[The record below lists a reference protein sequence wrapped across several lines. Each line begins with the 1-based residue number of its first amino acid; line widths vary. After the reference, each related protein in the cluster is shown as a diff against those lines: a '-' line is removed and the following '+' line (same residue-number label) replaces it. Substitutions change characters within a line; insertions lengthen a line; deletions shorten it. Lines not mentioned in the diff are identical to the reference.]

1 MKKIAIIILV
11 IVIALSYACD
21 KEAKNLHTTI
31 NGTLL
36 TNGTNDKIKISTE
49 LSLPIVK
56 LYKKTDGI
64 DIYPD
69 GYEEVASVT
78 VGKNA
83 DYSFDLDLSAG
94 TYFIGFRNLDTS
106 VYFSSPYAWNGDVD
120 NTVSPGS
127 SNNVNL
133 YCLAKSWIRP
143 RFINTNTDVNNVD
156 VFDLSYGIGP
166 DADDY
171 VIDPNAALYFDKVIG
186 KCDSLAPWI
195 HKTWSGKYKYG
206 LQKPGMIH
214 LVKGKLTR
222 NGVTKDVSIE
232 YFAPPFDTS
241 IVEIRY

>member
-1 MKKIAIIILV
+1 MKKIAIVVLV
-11 IVIALSYACD
+11 LGIAFSYSCK
-21 KEAKNLHTTI
+21 KETKNLHTTI

-49 LSLPIVK
+49 LSLPMVK

-78 VGKNA
+78 VNKNA
-83 DYSFDLDLSAG
+83 NYSFDLNLSAG

-106 VYFSSPYAWNGDVD
+106 VYISSPYAWNRDVD
-120 NTVSPGS
+120 NAVTPGT

-133 YCLAKSWIRP
+133 YCLAKSWVRP
-143 RFINTNTDVNNVD
+143 RFINTNPDPNNVD
-156 VFDLSYGIGP
+156 VFEYKGGLPCDNCGSSGLPPIFQGSV
-166 DADDY
+166 DST
-171 VIDPNAALYFDKVIG
+171 LYWVG
-186 KCDSLAPWI
+186 
-195 HKTWSGKYKYG
+195 KTWSGTYKYG

-214 LVKGKLTR
+214 IVKGKLTR
-222 NGVTKDVSIE
+222 NGVTTDVEIE

>member
-1 MKKIAIIILV
+1 MKKIAIVVLV
-11 IVIALSYACD
+11 LGIAFSYSCK
-21 KEAKNLHTTI
+21 KETKNLHTTI

-49 LSLPIVK
+49 LSLPMVK

-78 VGKNA
+78 VNKNA
-83 DYSFDLDLSAG
+83 NYSFDLNLSAG

-106 VYFSSPYAWNGDVD
+106 VYISSPYAWNRDVD
-120 NTVSPGS
+120 NAVTPGI

-133 YCLAKSWIRP
+133 YCLAKSWVRP
-143 RFINTNTDVNNVD
+143 RFINTNPDPNNVD
-156 VFDLSYGIGP
+156 VFEYRGGIGSLVQHQMGP
-166 DADDY
+166 YLNGLVDS
-171 VIDPNAALYFDKVIG
+171 IFLLALD
-186 KCDSLAPWI
+186 
-195 HKTWSGKYKYG
+195 KTWSGKYKYG

-214 LVKGKLTR
+214 IVKGKLTR
-222 NGVTKDVSIE
+222 NGVTTEVEIE

>member
-156 VFDLSYGIGP
+156 VFKYISGLSCDNCGSAGLPPVFHGAIDTSLIWIGR
-166 DADDY
+166 
-171 VIDPNAALYFDKVIG
+171 
-186 KCDSLAPWI
+186 
-195 HKTWSGKYKYG
+195 TWSGKYKYG

>member
-1 MKKIAIIILV
+1 MKKIAIVVLV
-11 IVIALSYACD
+11 LGIAFSYSCK
-21 KEAKNLHTTI
+21 KETKNLHTTI

-49 LSLPIVK
+49 LSLPMVK

-78 VGKNA
+78 VNKNA
-83 DYSFDLDLSAG
+83 NYSFDLNLSAG

-106 VYFSSPYAWNGDVD
+106 VYISSPYAWNRDVD
-120 NTVSPGS
+120 NAVTPGT

-133 YCLAKSWIRP
+133 YCLAKSWVRP
-143 RFINTNTDVNNVD
+143 RFINTNPDVNNVD
-156 VFDLSYGIGP
+156 VFDIGYGIGGP
-166 DADDY
+166 EAG
-171 VIDPNAALYFDKVIG
+171 VILNNLIG
-186 KCDSLAPWI
+186 QTDTIMPWI
-195 HKTWSGKYKYG
+195 YKTWSGKYKYG
-206 LQKPGMIH
+206 LQKPSFTH
-214 LVKGKLTR
+214 KVKGKLTR
-222 NGVTKDVSIE
+222 NGVTTEVEIE